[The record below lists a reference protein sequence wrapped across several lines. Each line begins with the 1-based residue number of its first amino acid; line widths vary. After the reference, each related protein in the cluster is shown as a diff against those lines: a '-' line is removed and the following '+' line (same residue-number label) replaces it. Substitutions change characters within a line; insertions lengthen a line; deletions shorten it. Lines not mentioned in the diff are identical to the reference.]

1 MATAD
6 EVPAP
11 PAAELSLDDA
21 MAYARE
27 LQLQGRLEAAD
38 ELYGRILALAPDYA
52 DAWHFRGVVVTV
64 LGRAAEAETL
74 IRKAIELVPDYAD
87 AHNNLGNA
95 LQEQGRLEEA
105 AGAYARA
112 LVLNPELADAHN
124 NLGNTHRSEEHTSE
138 LQSLRHLVC

>member
-11 PAAELSLDDA
+11 PAAELSLADA

-27 LQLQGRLEAAD
+27 LQLQGRLQAAD
-38 ELYGRILALAPDYA
+38 ELYERILVLAPDFP
-52 DAWHFRGVVVTV
+52 DAWHFRGVVVAV
-64 LGRAAEAETL
+64 LGRPAEAETL
-74 IRKAIELVPDYAD
+74 IRKALELLPDYAD

-112 LVLNPELADAHN
+112 L
-124 NLGNTHRSEEHTSE
+124 
-138 LQSLRHLVC
+138 